1 MLLKNRFNLIIKHT
15 QIILTYV
22 FKSLQYYVCELN
34 YLLTKTNI
42 IKMKNIIN
50 FVLILTVIVN
60 AWSCN
65 AQNQNNNHDVI
76 NQKSEKMLTEPDEL
90 GMDREAL
97 DAAVQSASL
106 SAIESN
112 EEELTKEGLAA
123 IDATIKARDAI
134 KNGDTDVALHH
145 IETAVGKIEVLLAR
159 EPELALI
166 PISSVVRTEEFIG
179 DIETI
184 KAIKSKVQ
192 QSINEGKFQLAKNE
206 ISTLGSEVR
215 IETTNIPTVSYPLAL
230 KASAALLDEGEND
243 LALENLQSM
252 LNTLMV
258 TEKVFPLPII
268 KAEVM
273 IKEALSIDK
282 KSADNQK
289 KIDQLLHNIE
299 YQLLLSEELGYG
311 KGHNEYSKLM
321 DSIKTL
327 RNSVNTNQDTKE
339 LFEDLKSKVENFKHG
354 IS

>member
-1 MLLKNRFNLIIKHT
+1 M
-15 QIILTYV
+15 
-22 FKSLQYYVCELN
+22 
-34 YLLTKTNI
+34 
-42 IKMKNIIN
+42 N
-50 FVLILTVIVN
+50 FVLILTVLVN

-65 AQNQNNNHDVI
+65 AQNKNHDVI
-76 NQKSEKMLTEPDEL
+76 TQKSEKMLTEPNEL
-90 GMDREAL
+90 GMDKVAL

-134 KNGDTDVALHH
+134 KNGDIDIALNH

-192 QSINEGKFQLAKNE
+192 QSINEGKFQLARDE

-215 IETTNIPTVSYPLAL
+215 IETTNIPTISYPLAL
-230 KASAALLDEGEND
+230 KASAALLDDGEND

-273 IKEALSIDK
+273 IKEALSIDN
-282 KSADNQK
+282 KSAVDQQ

-299 YQLLLSEELGYG
+299 YQILLSEELGYG
-311 KGHNEYSKLM
+311 KGYNEYSKLM

-327 RNSVNTNQDTKE
+327 RKSVNANQDTHE
-339 LFEDLKSKVENFKHG
+339 LFKDLKSKVENFKNG

>member
-1 MLLKNRFNLIIKHT
+1 M
-15 QIILTYV
+15 
-22 FKSLQYYVCELN
+22 
-34 YLLTKTNI
+34 
-42 IKMKNIIN
+42 N
-50 FVLILTVIVN
+50 FVLILTVLVN
-60 AWSCN
+60 AWSSN
-65 AQNQNNNHDVI
+65 AQNQNNDHDVI
-76 NQKSEKMLTEPDEL
+76 NQKSEKILTEPNEL
-90 GMDREAL
+90 GMDRGAL

-112 EEELTKEGLAA
+112 EQELTKEGLAA

-134 KNGDTDVALHH
+134 KNGDTDVALNH

-179 DIETI
+179 DIKTI

-192 QSINEGKFQLAKNE
+192 QSINKGEFQLAREE

-215 IETTNIPTVSYPLAL
+215 IETTNIPTISYPLAL
-230 KASAALLDEGEND
+230 KASAALLDDGEND

-252 LNTLMV
+252 LNTLIV
-258 TEKVFPLPII
+258 TEKVFSLPII

-273 IKEALSIDK
+273 INEALSLDN

-289 KIDQLLHNIE
+289 KILQLLHNIE
-299 YQLLLSEELGYG
+299 YQLLLSEELGYVNG
-311 KGHNEYSKLM
+311 YNEYSKLL

-327 RNSVNTNQDTKE
+327 RKSVNANQDTQE
-339 LFEDLKSKVENFKHG
+339 LFENFKSKVENFKNG
-354 IS
+354 MS

>member
-1 MLLKNRFNLIIKHT
+1 
-15 QIILTYV
+15 
-22 FKSLQYYVCELN
+22 
-34 YLLTKTNI
+34 
-42 IKMKNIIN
+42 MKNIIN
-50 FVLILTVIVN
+50 FVLILTVLVN

-65 AQNQNNNHDVI
+65 AQNQNNDNDVI
-76 NQKSEKMLTEPDEL
+76 NPKSEKMLTEPKEL
-90 GMDREAL
+90 GMDRGAL

-112 EEELTKEGLAA
+112 EQELTKEGLAA
-123 IDATIKARDAI
+123 IDATFKARDAI

-166 PISSVVRTEEFIG
+166 PISSVVRTEEFVG
-179 DIETI
+179 DIRAI
-184 KAIKSKVQ
+184 KAIKSKVR
-192 QSINEGKFQLAKNE
+192 QSINKGKYQLARDE

-215 IETTNIPTVSYPLAL
+215 IETTNIPTISYPLAL
-230 KASAALLDEGEND
+230 KASAALIDDGEND

-252 LNTLMV
+252 LNTLVV

-273 IKEALSIDK
+273 IKEALSLDN

-289 KIDQLLHNIE
+289 KIDQLLHNIA

-311 KGHNEYSKLM
+311 KENIEYSEMM
-321 DSIKTL
+321 DSINAL
-327 RNSVNTNQDTKE
+327 RKSVNTNQDTHE
-339 LFEDLKSKVENFKHG
+339 LFEELKSKVEHFKNT

>member
-1 MLLKNRFNLIIKHT
+1 M
-15 QIILTYV
+15 
-22 FKSLQYYVCELN
+22 
-34 YLLTKTNI
+34 
-42 IKMKNIIN
+42 N
-50 FVLILTVIVN
+50 FVLILTVLVN

-65 AQNQNNNHDVI
+65 AQNKNHDVI
-76 NQKSEKMLTEPDEL
+76 TQKSEKMLTEPNEL
-90 GMDREAL
+90 GMDKVAL

-134 KNGDTDVALHH
+134 KNGDIDIALNH

-192 QSINEGKFQLAKNE
+192 QSINEGKFQLARDE

-230 KASAALLDEGEND
+230 KASAALLDDGEND

-273 IKEALSIDK
+273 IKEALSIDN
-282 KSADNQK
+282 KSAVDQQ

-299 YQLLLSEELGYG
+299 YQILLSEELGYG
-311 KGHNEYSKLM
+311 KGYNEYSKLM

-327 RNSVNTNQDTKE
+327 RKSVNANQDTHE
-339 LFEDLKSKVENFKHG
+339 LFKDLKSKVENFKNG

>member
-1 MLLKNRFNLIIKHT
+1 M
-15 QIILTYV
+15 
-22 FKSLQYYVCELN
+22 
-34 YLLTKTNI
+34 NI
-42 IKMKNIIN
+42 
-50 FVLILTVIVN
+50 VLILTVLIN
-60 AWSCN
+60 AWSSN
-65 AQNQNNNHDVI
+65 AQTQIKNHDVF
-76 NQKSEKMLTEPDEL
+76 NQQSKKMLTEPNEL
-90 GMDREAL
+90 GMDRGAL

-106 SAIESN
+106 SVIESN
-112 EEELTKEGLAA
+112 EQELTKEGLAA

-134 KNGDTDVALHH
+134 KKGDTDDALNH

-179 DIETI
+179 DIKTI
-184 KAIKSKVQ
+184 KEIKSKVQ
-192 QSINEGKFQLAKNE
+192 QSIDKGNFQLARDE
-206 ISTLGSEVR
+206 ISTLVSEVR
-215 IETTNIPTVSYPLAL
+215 IETTNIPTISYPLAL
-230 KASAALLDEGEND
+230 KTSAALIDDGENN

-258 TEKVFPLPII
+258 TEKIFPLPVI

-273 IKEALSIDK
+273 INEAVSIDN

-289 KIDQLLHNIE
+289 KIDQLLRNIE

-311 KGHNEYSKLM
+311 SGNNEYSEMM

-327 RNSVNTNQDTKE
+327 RQSVNTNQDTHE
-339 LFEDLKSKVENFKHG
+339 LFEELKSYVENFKNG

>member
-1 MLLKNRFNLIIKHT
+1 
-15 QIILTYV
+15 
-22 FKSLQYYVCELN
+22 
-34 YLLTKTNI
+34 
-42 IKMKNIIN
+42 MKKIIN
-50 FVLILTVIVN
+50 FVLILTVLVN

-76 NQKSEKMLTEPDEL
+76 NQKSEKMLTEPNEL
-90 GMDREAL
+90 GMDRGTLE
-97 DAAVQSASL
+97 AAVQSASL
-106 SAIESN
+106 RIIESN
-112 EEELTKEGLAA
+112 EQELTKEGLAA

-134 KNGDTDVALHH
+134 KNGDTDIALNY

-179 DIETI
+179 DIKTI
-184 KAIKSKVQ
+184 KAIRSKVQ
-192 QSINEGKFQLAKNE
+192 QSINEGNYQLARAE

-215 IETTNIPTVSYPLAL
+215 IETANIPTISYPLAL
-230 KASAALLDEGEND
+230 KASAALLDDGENN
-243 LALENLQSM
+243 LALENLQSI

-273 IKEALSIDK
+273 IKEALSLDY

-289 KIDQLLHNIE
+289 KFDQLLRNIE
-299 YQLLLSEELGYG
+299 YQFLLSKELGYG
-311 KGHNEYSKLM
+311 KGYNEYNEM
-321 DSIKTL
+321 IDSIKTL
-327 RNSVNTNQDTKE
+327 RESVNTNQDTHE
-339 LFEDLKSKVENFKHG
+339 LFEELKSKVENFKNG